1 MNMAR
6 REFFSKLITENSA
19 DQGRLFRA
27 TKKLLCETNE
37 LFSPDYHDRVALAN
51 DIGRFFVRKF
61 ERIRCDIEALPDD
74 LMLVNST
81 QLFSDFQPLKKED
94 VQADSFRNQ
103 TRSLARL
110 TRCRHPLVVKCLD
123 VLLPVI
129 TRIINLSLASG
140 QFSDEWKEALVSPS
154 LKSAGLSAEFC
165 NLRPVSNIQ
174 FVSKLTERAVF
185 DQTHKHT
192 GKHMTKFGLYALLQ
206 SAYRQGFSTEAALQN
221 DILRNMVKKHVTLL
235 KILTERLSCFGMTS
249 TVLSGSCPI

>member
-1 MNMAR
+1 
-6 REFFSKLITENSA
+6 
-19 DQGRLFRA
+19 
-27 TKKLLCETNE
+27 
-37 LFSPDYHDRVALAN
+37 
-51 DIGRFFVRKF
+51 
-61 ERIRCDIEALPDD
+61 
-74 LMLVNST
+74 MLVNST
-81 QLFSDFQPLKKED
+81 QLFSDFQH

-110 TRCRHPLVVKCLD
+110 TQCRHPLVVKCLD
-123 VLLPVI
+123 VLFPVI

-185 DQTHKHT
+185 DQTHKH
-192 GKHMTKFGLYALLQ
+192 MTKFGLYVLLQ

-235 KILTERLSCFGMTS
+235 KILTERLSCFGMTG

>member
-1 MNMAR
+1 MTYIMNMVR

-27 TKKLLCETNE
+27 TKRLLCETNE

-61 ERIRCDIEALPDD
+61 ERIRCDIDALPDD

-110 TRCRHPLVVKCLD
+110 TRCRHPLVVKCPD

-185 DQTHKHT
+185 DQTHKH
-192 GKHMTKFGLYALLQ
+192 MTKFGLYALLQ

-221 DILRNMVKKHVTLL
+221 DIPPKHGQKTCHPAQDLN
-235 KILTERLSCFGMTS
+235 
-249 TVLSGSCPI
+249 

>member
-1 MNMAR
+1 M
-6 REFFSKLITENSA
+6 
-19 DQGRLFRA
+19 
-27 TKKLLCETNE
+27 LL
-37 LFSPDYHDRVALAN
+37 
-51 DIGRFFVRKF
+51 
-61 ERIRCDIEALPDD
+61 
-74 LMLVNST
+74 NST
-81 QLFSDFQPLKKED
+81 QLFSDFQH

-123 VLLPVI
+123 VLFPVI

-154 LKSAGLSAEFC
+154 LKSAGLSAEFR

-185 DQTHKHT
+185 DQTHKH
-192 GKHMTKFGLYALLQ
+192 MTKFGLYVLLQ

-235 KILTERLSCFGMTS
+235 KILTERLSRFGTTG

>member
-1 MNMAR
+1 MNMVR

-61 ERIRCDIEALPDD
+61 ERIRCDIDALPDD

-81 QLFSDFQPLKKED
+81 QLFSDFQH

-123 VLLPVI
+123 VLFPVI

-154 LKSAGLSAEFC
+154 LKSAGLSAEFR
-165 NLRPVSNIQ
+165 NLRPVSNIP

-185 DQTHKHT
+185 DQTHKH
-192 GKHMTKFGLYALLQ
+192 MTKFGLYVLL
-206 SAYRQGFSTEAALQN
+206 
-221 DILRNMVKKHVTLL
+221 
-235 KILTERLSCFGMTS
+235 
-249 TVLSGSCPI
+249 

>member
-1 MNMAR
+1 MTYIMNMAR

-37 LFSPDYHDRVALAN
+37 LFSPDYHDKVALAN

-61 ERIRCDIEALPDD
+61 ERIRCDIDALPDD

-110 TRCRHPLVVKCLD
+110 TGCRHPLVVKCLD

-165 NLRPVSNIQ
+165 NLRPFSNIQ

-185 DQTHKHT
+185 DQTHKR
-192 GKHMTKFGLYALLQ
+192 MTKFGLYALLQ

-235 KILTERLSCFGMTS
+235 KILTERLSCFGMTG
-249 TVLSGSCPI
+249 TMLGGSCPI

>member
-1 MNMAR
+1 M
-6 REFFSKLITENSA
+6 
-19 DQGRLFRA
+19 
-27 TKKLLCETNE
+27 
-37 LFSPDYHDRVALAN
+37 
-51 DIGRFFVRKF
+51 
-61 ERIRCDIEALPDD
+61 
-74 LMLVNST
+74 
-81 QLFSDFQPLKKED
+81 
-94 VQADSFRNQ
+94 
-103 TRSLARL
+103 
-110 TRCRHPLVVKCLD
+110 VKCLD

-185 DQTHKHT
+185 DQTHE
-192 GKHMTKFGLYALLQ
+192 HMTKFGLYALLQ

-235 KILTERLSCFGMTS
+235 KMLTERLSCFGMTG
-249 TVLSGSCPI
+249 TMLSGSCPI